1 MSAMAARPPP
11 HAGAGRKAVRATA
24 LALAGMLAGVLVGAV
39 AGGPPAG
46 AQSFLGSGPAERL
59 TVPPTGDALR
69 RQSPAPGQAP
79 AQAPGQPPAQPAA
92 QPPAPSAGQ
101 PPTAQPRSVV
111 QATIAP
117 ARRLP
122 AGTRGFRL
130 SGEEDVLQYPVYL
143 TEGQA
148 RAPARLRVSYLSAI
162 SVAPEFSELSGL
174 VNGTKVGW
182 TRIQAPGAVKVVEF
196 AIPDGVLKAGYN
208 AVTLTASQRHRV
220 DCAIEATYELW
231 TQIDP
236 SRSGLVVAPAA
247 DLDLKSLAA
256 LEPDESGALPLGVLL
271 NEKPTLP
278 RLERMIGAVQALAVV
293 SRLAR
298 PAVSFG
304 PPLSGRNGVNLLVGT
319 AAEIRGTDG
328 VEDLGP
334 INGPR
339 LALLPPRGNRAP
351 TLVVTGP
358 GPDDVRAAVTQLA
371 AAGDPGGSGPGA
383 ALAPLIRGYEVQ
395 GGEQLDL
402 ERLGVTSRE
411 FNGRLLRTRIELRFP
426 ADFVPADYGKVMLH
440 LAGGYAAGLDSS
452 AQIVVDINGRNAA
465 SVPLPYA
472 RGEVFDD
479 QAIPLP
485 LSLWRPGLNSVEISA
500 QLPNAS
506 DKVCDTLSPTARQ
519 PRFLFLDRT
528 RLEIPALARAVR
540 SPDLAAVKAGAVP
553 FTTPG
558 TRPRLVLPV
567 ADRET
572 ADAAAT
578 LAARLAIAAKRVI
591 DFELVP
597 DAGGTEGG
605 ANLVVAPARAL
616 NPVTIQTVGLD
627 PDEIRRV
634 WQGRAETVATPGQFG
649 PEGVLTL
656 DRLRRNLP
664 MRCALPP
671 AAVPVSVA
679 AAPPAAPSAAP
690 PAIPAAAPAP
700 APRGAPRPAGPE
712 TDEELVAR
720 WDQTLSGAAF
730 VPSVLREGWS
740 RFANWALRLRSDVT
754 GLIEAPKAGD
764 VPVNPRA
771 SLIIAEGSDGT
782 RLSETT
788 VLVTAPNP
796 SMLKASVS
804 CLVDPVVWT
813 RLVGRAAFLDA
824 SDGTLTTVQPDR
836 VALIE
841 TRAWSLANFRLV
853 SAAWLS
859 LNPSYYV
866 GMTLFMAL
874 CLGLATTGLV
884 RQLGRRNS

>member
-1 MSAMAARPPP
+1 MRLPPRSGSGAWHRIARAP
-11 HAGAGRKAVRATA
+11 A
-24 LALAGMLAGVLVGAV
+24 LALACAV
-39 AGGPPAG
+39 AAG
-46 AQSFLGSGPAERL
+46 FAGSGSGARAQSFLGTGPAERL
-59 TVPPTGDALR
+59 TVPPAGDALR
-69 RQSPAPGQAP
+69 KPNPSPSQSPAQPSA
-79 AQAPGQPPAQPAA
+79 APGRPPAE
-92 QPPAPSAGQ
+92 APDA
-101 PPTAQPRSVV
+101 TRRSQV

-143 TEGQA
+143 TEGQV
-148 RAPARLRVSYLSAI
+148 RGGARLRVSYLSAI
-162 SVAPEFSELSGL
+162 SVAPEGSELTGL

-220 DCAIEATYELW
+220 DCAIDATYELW

-256 LEPDESGALPLGVLL
+256 LEPDESGALPMGVLL

-278 RLERMIGAVQALAVV
+278 RLERMIGAVQAVAVV

-304 PPLSGRNGVNLLVGT
+304 PPLSGRSGVNLLVGT

-334 INGPR
+334 ITGPR

-351 TLVVTGP
+351 TLAVTGP
-358 GPDDVRAAVTQLA
+358 GPEDVRAAIAQLA

-383 ALAPLIRGYEVQ
+383 ALAPLIRGYEVE
-395 GGEQLDL
+395 GGERL
-402 ERLGVTSRE
+402 ELARLGVTSRE

-465 SVPLPYA
+465 SVPLPYS

-540 SPDLAAVKAGAVP
+540 TPDLAAVKAGAVP
-553 FTTPG
+553 FAVPASASG
-558 TRPRLVLPV
+558 GRPRLVLPV

-591 DFELVP
+591 DFEFVP

-605 ANLVVAPARAL
+605 AKLVVAPARAL
-616 NPVTIQTVGLD
+616 NPVTIQEVGLD
-627 PDEIRRV
+627 PDEIRRI

-679 AAPPAAPSAAP
+679 AAPAAAPSA
-690 PAIPAAAPAP
+690 PAAAPAAALAP
-700 APRGAPRPAGPE
+700 APASRPPPRSASPE

-730 VPSVLREGWS
+730 VPTVLREGWT
-740 RFANWALRLRSDVT
+740 RLANWALRLRSGVT
-754 GLIEAPKAGD
+754 ALIEAPASGD
-764 VPVNPRA
+764 LPVNPRA
-771 SLIIAEGSDGT
+771 SLIIAEDSGGT
-782 RLSETT
+782 RLGDTT

-841 TRAWSLANFRLV
+841 TRTWSLANFRLV

-859 LNPSYYV
+859 LNPGYYV

>member
-1 MSAMAARPPP
+1 MSAMAVRLHPRAGLGPAR
-11 HAGAGRKAVRATA
+11 RASRTPA
-24 LALAGMLAGVLVGAV
+24 LVLVCALM
-39 AGGPPAG
+39 GGVSAQ
-46 AQSFLGSGPAERL
+46 AQSFLGTGPAERL

-69 RQSPAPGQAP
+69 KQNPARGPAASAAP
-79 AQAPGQPPAQPAA
+79 A
-92 QPPAPSAGQ
+92 
-101 PPTAQPRSVV
+101 PTAQSRPSASDGAEAGRRPQV

-148 RAPARLRVSYLSAI
+148 RGAARLRVSYLSAI
-162 SVAPEFSELSGL
+162 SVAPEGSELTGL

-220 DCAIEATYELW
+220 DCAIDATYELW

-236 SRSGLVVAPAA
+236 SRSGLVIAPAA

-256 LEPDESGALPLGVLL
+256 LEPDESGALPMGVLL

-293 SRLAR
+293 SRIAR

-304 PPLSGRNGVNLLVGT
+304 PPLSGRSGVNLLVGT

-334 INGPR
+334 ITGPR

-351 TLVVTGP
+351 TLVVTGL
-358 GPDDVRAAVTQLA
+358 GPDDVRAAIAQLA
-371 AAGDPGGSGPGA
+371 AAGDAGGSAPGM
-383 ALAPLIRGYEVQ
+383 ALAPLIRGYEVE
-395 GGEQLDL
+395 GGERL
-402 ERLGVTSRE
+402 ELQRLGVTSRE

-426 ADFVPADYGKVMLH
+426 PDFVPADYGKAMLH

-500 QLPNAS
+500 HLPNAA
-506 DKVCDTLSPTARQ
+506 DRVCDTLSPAARQ

-528 RLEIPALARAVR
+528 RLEIPSLARAVR

-553 FTTPG
+553 FTAPG
-558 TRPRLVLPV
+558 PRPRLVLPV

-597 DAGGTEGG
+597 DAGGTENG
-605 ANLVVAPARAL
+605 AKLVVAPARAL
-616 NPVTIQTVGLD
+616 NPVTIQEVGLD
-627 PDEIRRV
+627 PEEIRRI
-634 WQGRAETVATPGQFG
+634 WGGRAETVATPGQFG

-679 AAPPAAPSAAP
+679 AAPPAASAPAP
-690 PAIPAAAPAP
+690 VAAAPA
-700 APRGAPRPAGPE
+700 APRSPPRPAAPE

-730 VPSVLREGWS
+730 VPTVLREGWT
-740 RFANWALRLRSDVT
+740 RLANGALRLRSGVT
-754 GLIEAPKAGD
+754 GLIEAPTAGD

-771 SLIIAEGSDGT
+771 SLIIAEDSGGT
-782 RLSETT
+782 RLGETT

-804 CLVDPVVWT
+804 CLVDPMVWT

-824 SDGTLTTVQPDR
+824 SDGTLTTVEPDR

-841 TRAWSLANFRLV
+841 TRSWSLANFRLV

-859 LNPSYYV
+859 LNPGYYV
-866 GMTLFMAL
+866 GMSLFMAL

>member
-1 MSAMAARPPP
+1 MSAMAVRPLPRPGLGPAR
-11 HAGAGRKAVRATA
+11 RATRTPT
-24 LALAGMLAGVLVGAV
+24 LAV
-39 AGGPPAG
+39 AFVCALMGGVPAR
-46 AQSFLGSGPAERL
+46 AQSFLGTGPAERL

-69 RQSPAPGQAP
+69 KQSPAP
-79 AQAPGQPPAQPAA
+79 AQAPARAPTSSAPPT
-92 QPPAPSAGQ
+92 
-101 PPTAQPRSVV
+101 PTAQGRPSAPDSADSGRRPQI

-148 RAPARLRVSYLSAI
+148 RGAARLRVSYLSAI
-162 SVAPEFSELSGL
+162 SVAPEGSELTGL

-220 DCAIEATYELW
+220 DCGIEATYELW

-236 SRSGLVVAPAA
+236 SRSGLVIAPAA

-256 LEPDESGALPLGVLL
+256 LEPDESGALPMGVLL

-304 PPLSGRNGVNLLVGT
+304 PPLAGRSGVNLLVGT

-334 INGPR
+334 ITGPR
-339 LALLPPRGNRAP
+339 LALLPPRGSRAP
-351 TLVVTGP
+351 TLVVTGL
-358 GPDDVRAAVTQLA
+358 GPDDVRAATAQLA
-371 AAGDPGGSGPGA
+371 AAGDAGGSGPGT

-395 GGEQLDL
+395 GGERL
-402 ERLGVTSRE
+402 ELQRLGVTSRE

-426 ADFVPADYGKVMLH
+426 PDFVPADYGKAMLH

-500 QLPNAS
+500 QLPNAA
-506 DKVCDTLSPTARQ
+506 DKVCDTLSPAARQ

-528 RLEIPALARAVR
+528 RLEIPSLARAVR

-553 FTTPG
+553 FTAPG
-558 TRPRLVLPV
+558 PRPRLVLPV

-597 DAGGTEGG
+597 DAGGTESS
-605 ANLVVAPARAL
+605 AKLVVAPARAL
-616 NPVTIQTVGLD
+616 NPVTIQEVGLD
-627 PDEIRRV
+627 PEEIRRI
-634 WQGRAETVATPGQFG
+634 WGGRAETVATPGQFG

-679 AAPPAAPSAAP
+679 AAPPAASTAA
-690 PAIPAAAPAP
+690 PAAAPA
-700 APRGAPRPAGPE
+700 APRSTPRPAAPE

-720 WDQTLSGAAF
+720 WDQTMSGAAF
-730 VPSVLREGWS
+730 VPSVLREGWT
-740 RFANWALRLRSDVT
+740 RLANGALRLRSGVT
-754 GLIEAPKAGD
+754 GLIEAPAAD

-771 SLIIAEGSDGT
+771 SLIIAEDSGGT
-782 RLSETT
+782 RLGETT

-841 TRAWSLANFRLV
+841 TRSWSLANFRLV

-859 LNPSYYV
+859 LNPGYYV

>member
-1 MSAMAARPPP
+1 MA
-11 HAGAGRKAVRATA
+11 RAPA
-24 LALAGMLAGVLVGAV
+24 LALALACAV
-39 AGGPPAG
+39 ASGSAAR
-46 AQSFLGSGPAERL
+46 AQSFLGTGPAERL

-69 RQSPAPGQAP
+69 KPNPAPPQAP
-79 AQAPGQPPAQPAA
+79 AQPSATQGRPPAAESSDA
-92 QPPAPSAGQ
+92 
-101 PPTAQPRSVV
+101 TRRSQV

-143 TEGQA
+143 TEGQV
-148 RAPARLRVSYLSAI
+148 RGGARLRVSYLSAI
-162 SVAPEFSELSGL
+162 SVAPEGSELTGL

-220 DCAIEATYELW
+220 DCTIEATYELW

-256 LEPDESGALPLGVLL
+256 LEPDESGALPMGVLL

-278 RLERMIGAVQALAVV
+278 RLERMIGAVQAVAVV

-334 INGPR
+334 ITGPR

-351 TLVVTGP
+351 TLVVTGL
-358 GPDDVRAAVTQLA
+358 GPEDVRAATAQLA
-371 AAGDPGGSGPGA
+371 VAGDAGGSAPGA

-395 GGEQLDL
+395 GGERL
-402 ERLGVTSRE
+402 ELARLGVTSRE

-506 DKVCDTLSPTARQ
+506 DKVCDTLSPAARQ

-553 FTTPG
+553 FAVPVTASG
-558 TRPRLVLPV
+558 GRPRLVLPV
-567 ADRET
+567 TDRET

-605 ANLVVAPARAL
+605 AKLVVAPARAL
-616 NPVTIQTVGLD
+616 NPVTIQEVGLD
-627 PDEIRRV
+627 PGEIRRI
-634 WQGRAETVATPGQFG
+634 WAGRAETVATPGQFG

-679 AAPPAAPSAAP
+679 PA
-690 PAIPAAAPAP
+690 PAAAPPSASAAAP
-700 APRGAPRPAGPE
+700 AAASAPSPRSPPRPASPE

-730 VPSVLREGWS
+730 VPTVLREGWT
-740 RFANWALRLRSDVT
+740 RLANGALRLRSGVT
-754 GLIEAPKAGD
+754 GLIEAPAAGD

-771 SLIIAEGSDGT
+771 SLIIAEDSGGT

-824 SDGTLTTVQPDR
+824 SDGTLTTVEPDR

-841 TRAWSLANFRLV
+841 TRIWSLANFRLV

-859 LNPSYYV
+859 LNPGYYV

>member
-1 MSAMAARPPP
+1 MSAMAVRPLSRAGLGPAR
-11 HAGAGRKAVRATA
+11 RAARTPA
-24 LALAGMLAGVLVGAV
+24 LAVALVCALMGGV
-39 AGGPPAG
+39 PAH
-46 AQSFLGSGPAERL
+46 AQSFLGTGPAERL

-69 RQSPAPGQAP
+69 KQSPAP
-79 AQAPGQPPAQPAA
+79 AQAPARAPTSSAPPT
-92 QPPAPSAGQ
+92 
-101 PPTAQPRSVV
+101 PTAQGRPSAPDSADGGRRPQI

-148 RAPARLRVSYLSAI
+148 RGAARLRVSYLSAI
-162 SVAPEFSELSGL
+162 SVAPEGSELTGL

-236 SRSGLVVAPAA
+236 SRSGLVIAPAA

-256 LEPDESGALPLGVLL
+256 LEPDESGALPMGVLL

-304 PPLSGRNGVNLLVGT
+304 PPLSGRSGVNLLVGT

-334 INGPR
+334 ITGPR

-351 TLVVTGP
+351 TLVVTGL
-358 GPDDVRAAVTQLA
+358 GPDDVRAATAQLA
-371 AAGDPGGSGPGA
+371 AAGDAGGSGPGT

-395 GGEQLDL
+395 GGERL
-402 ERLGVTSRE
+402 ELQRLGVTSRE

-426 ADFVPADYGKVMLH
+426 PDFVPADYGKAMLH

-500 QLPNAS
+500 QLPNAA
-506 DKVCDTLSPTARQ
+506 DKVCDTLSPAARQ

-528 RLEIPALARAVR
+528 RLEIPSLARAVR

-553 FTTPG
+553 FTAPG
-558 TRPRLVLPV
+558 PRPRLVLPV

-597 DAGGTEGG
+597 DAGGTESG
-605 ANLVVAPARAL
+605 ARLVVAPARAL
-616 NPVTIQTVGLD
+616 NPVTIQEVGLD
-627 PDEIRRV
+627 PEEIRRI
-634 WQGRAETVATPGQFG
+634 WGGRAETVATPGQFG

-679 AAPPAAPSAAP
+679 AAPPAASTGAP
-690 PAIPAAAPAP
+690 AAAAPAP
-700 APRGAPRPAGPE
+700 RSTPRPAAPE

-720 WDQTLSGAAF
+720 WDQTMSGAAF
-730 VPSVLREGWS
+730 VPSVLREGWT
-740 RFANWALRLRSDVT
+740 RLANGALRLRSDVT
-754 GLIEAPKAGD
+754 GLIAAPTAD

-771 SLIIAEGSDGT
+771 SLIIAEDSGGT
-782 RLSETT
+782 RLGETT

-841 TRAWSLANFRLV
+841 TRSWSLANFRLV

-859 LNPSYYV
+859 LNPGYYV